1 MPRPRKKRMK
11 LPNGYGSI
19 KYLGDGRRKPYAAY
33 PSVTEW
39 KETGPVT
46 PPALGYMETWEEG
59 YELLTAYNMEKQ
71 GKIQVASNVFI
82 DHSPLFS
89 DVYEKFYEEKFETNK
104 SRTFSNATKNSTAA
118 AYKNCSPLHN
128 QRVTELTYDDL
139 QRTVNACPLKHS
151 SIELIISLL
160 KQMYAY
166 MIKHGILEKNHSEF
180 LYNPKAEDDES
191 GEPFHEDELKIL
203 WADKANPITQMIL
216 IMIYSGFR
224 IKAFEDIEVNME
236 ERYFKGGI
244 KTAAGKNRT
253 VPIHPAIYEFV
264 KSRCSNRNLLGCTP
278 QTFRMKMYQRLSEL
292 GIAESENHKKH
303 TPHDCRH
310 TFSMLCEK
318 YEVNEND
325 RKRMMGHSF
334 GGDITNNRYGHR
346 TVDDL
351 RKEIEK
357 IQIPE

>member
-1 MPRPRKKRMK
+1 MPRSRKKRMK
-11 LPNGYGSI
+11 LPNGCGSI
-19 KYLGDGRRKPYAAY
+19 KYLGDGRRKPYAVY
-33 PSVTEW
+33 PPVTEW

-46 PPALGYMETWEEG
+46 PAALGYMYMETWKEG

-71 GKIQVASNVFI
+71 GKIQVASSIFI

-128 QRVTELTYDDL
+128 RRVTELTCDDL

-191 GEPFHEDELKIL
+191 CEPFHEDELKIL
-203 WADKANPITQMIL
+203 WGDKANPITQMIL
-216 IMIYSGFR
+216 ILIYSGLR

-244 KTAAGKNRT
+244 KQQQGRT
-253 VPIHPAIYEFV
+253 GP
-264 KSRCSNRNLLGCTP
+264 
-278 QTFRMKMYQRLSEL
+278 FRSIRLSTSL
-292 GIAESENHKKH
+292 
-303 TPHDCRH
+303 
-310 TFSMLCEK
+310 
-318 YEVNEND
+318 
-325 RKRMMGHSF
+325 
-334 GGDITNNRYGHR
+334 
-346 TVDDL
+346 
-351 RKEIEK
+351 
-357 IQIPE
+357 